1 MKYDRTIPQ
10 LRTGVTHLRTPQ
22 HKVTHIATSPSVRVE
37 ADRVVVEDGNELS
50 PIALDVV
57 VTGGAHDV
65 ANPVE
70 ERD

>member
-1 MKYDRTIPQ
+1 
-10 LRTGVTHLRTPQ
+10 LRTPQ